1 MRGSLKHDD
10 LTSSSLSNHVAKPP
24 NPLSDLTEEDQKLAR
39 HLSDMGFPLSR
50 AARAVRDLGGEDN
63 KKVVEYLLAVQS
75 LEEIGMSGDD
85 AEKALAL
92 TQYDQN
98 KARIYY
104 ESLCTLRD
112 LGFPEDKASV
122 ALLKCNIDR
131 DRALD
136 LLIA

>member
-1 MRGSLKHDD
+1 M
-10 LTSSSLSNHVAKPP
+10 T
-24 NPLSDLTEEDQKLAR
+24 DLTEEEQKLAR

-75 LEEIGMSGDD
+75 LEEIGIAGDD

-98 KARIYY
+98 KARVYH

-112 LGFPEDKASV
+112 LGFAEDEASV